1 MTNLKYHLNDK
12 HSKEYVQMISECEK
26 RDNQIQQF
34 FEFNKEI
41 GKSKCITCGI
51 FVQGN
56 KLFPMKIHLI
66 RHCKEKVDPRENELI
81 LLPEKPMEL
90 QNTTPPESSNLVQP
104 KDSEVNMT
112 NVFNFTCYN
121 LYLLCFRLDIQD
133 FEKMPCE

>member
-1 MTNLKYHLNDK
+1 
-12 HSKEYVQMISECEK
+12 
-26 RDNQIQQF
+26 
-34 FEFNKEI
+34 
-41 GKSKCITCGI
+41 
-51 FVQGN
+51 
-56 KLFPMKIHLI
+56 MKIHLI
-66 RHCKEKVDPRENELI
+66 RHCKEKVDPREDELI